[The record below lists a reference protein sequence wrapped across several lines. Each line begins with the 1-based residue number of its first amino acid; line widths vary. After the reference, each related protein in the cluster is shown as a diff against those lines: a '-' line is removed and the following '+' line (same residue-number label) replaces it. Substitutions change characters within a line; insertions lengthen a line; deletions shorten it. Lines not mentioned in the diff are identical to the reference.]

1 MKILLDECLPRALK
15 SNLSVEGHECTTV
28 PEAGFAGSTNG
39 ELLKLAETSFEV
51 FITLDKGIQYQQN
64 LAGSKIA
71 VLLIRAKSSRIADI
85 LPHISDCL
93 VALRSIKPGQ
103 VIQVGER

>member
-51 FITLDKGIQYQQN
+51 FITLDRESNTNKTWRG
-64 LAGSKIA
+64 
-71 VLLIRAKSSRIADI
+71 RR
-85 LPHISDCL
+85 
-93 VALRSIKPGQ
+93 LRFC
-103 VIQVGER
+103 